1 MQKYGGSFSGI
12 MIKNRQMNTMLRQLL
27 LFSAML
33 SLSAPAYAAAALD
46 GKAPIEITSDTL
58 EVDQEAGTA
67 TFTGNVVAIQKDIN
81 LKSQKMIVHYTKSD
95 EKGPQ
100 DGSNS
105 ISKIE
110 VIEKVFLSTPQEAA
124 QGDRGLYDVVSDT
137 IHLSGNVVLK
147 KDKNIVRGT
156 ALVYNM
162 KTGKSRISSGG
173 ATQSGS
179 SGGRVKGLFVPKQ

>member
-1 MQKYGGSFSGI
+1 MHI
-12 MIKNRQMNTMLRQLL
+12 MLRQLL
-27 LFSAML
+27 LFSAIL
-33 SLSAPAYAAAALD
+33 SLSVPAYAAAALD

-67 TFTGNVVAIQKDIN
+67 TFIGNVVAIQKDIN
-81 LKSQKMIVHYTKSD
+81 LKSQKMIVHYVKD
-95 EKGPQ
+95 NQKGAN
-100 DGSNS
+100 DGNNS

-110 VIEKVFLSTPQEAA
+110 VIDNVFLSTPQEAA
-124 QGDRGLYDVVSDT
+124 QGDRGLYDVVKDT

-162 KTGKSRISSGG
+162 KTGKSTVSSGG
-173 ATQSGS
+173 TTQSGS